1 MATQS
6 DDIAALTLLVTRVL
20 AVHGLAEATRMQAG
34 VSLSELAKAS
44 GATPEQV
51 GMWIA
56 GKATPTTRQSLA
68 AFSELYARASWRE
81 AAGNTPDPAV
91 AAEVEKIVVAPPEPT
106 AAPAKKRGIRR

>member
-6 DDIAALTLLVTRVL
+6 DDIASLTQLVTRVL

-68 AFSELYARASWRE
+68 AVGELYARASWRE